1 MLQKIKDLS
10 KQFAPQVIANRRH
23 LHSHPE
29 LSYKEYNTQKYVAE
43 QLKNMG
49 LQPVEIANTGL
60 VAMIEGRNPSQKII
74 GLRADMDALP
84 IIEANEVSYKSQNL
98 GVMHACGHDAHTAS
112 LLGVAQLLTNLKD
125 EFDGTVK
132 LLFQPAEEVAP
143 GGATLMIADGA
154 LLNPAPV
161 NMLGQHVAP
170 NIPVGK
176 IGFREGMYMASADE
190 LYLTVKG
197 KGGHGAMPEMGTD
210 PVLIAS
216 HIIVAMQQII
226 SRNRNPR
233 YPSVLSFGKVI
244 ANGATNVIP
253 NEVYIEGTFRAMDEE
268 WRAEGLAKV
277 KKIAEGL
284 AEAMGGSCEVFI
296 QKGYPFLKNHPELTR
311 RMKAQA
317 IEYMGQENVID
328 LDIWLAAE
336 DFAYY
341 SQEVDSCFYRLGTRN
356 EARGIVSGVHTP
368 TFDIDEQALEI
379 GAGLMAWLAVQE
391 LKIT

>member
-1 MLQKIKDLS
+1 
-10 KQFAPQVIANRRH
+10 
-23 LHSHPE
+23 
-29 LSYKEYNTQKYVAE
+29 
-43 QLKNMG
+43 
-49 LQPVEIANTGL
+49 
-60 VAMIEGRNPSQKII
+60 
-74 GLRADMDALP
+74 LR
-84 IIEANEVSYKSQNL
+84 
-98 GVMHACGHDAHTAS
+98 
-112 LLGVAQLLTNLKD
+112 GVAKILNNLKG

-143 GGATLMIADGA
+143 GGATLMIAGGA
-154 LLNPAPV
+154 LQNPAPAHV
-161 NMLGQHVAP
+161 LGQHVAP

-197 KGGHGAMPEMGTD
+197 KGGHGAMPETGVD

-253 NEVYIEGTFRAMDEE
+253 NEVYIEGTFRAMDEV

-277 KKIAEGL
+277 KKIAEGM
-284 AEAMGGSCEVFI
+284 AEAMGGTCEVFI
-296 QKGYPFLKNHPELTR
+296 QKGYPFLKNNPELTQ

-317 IEYMGQENVID
+317 ITYMGAENVID

-341 SQEVDSCFYRLGTRN
+341 TQVVDSCFYRLGTRN
-356 EARGIVSGVHTP
+356 ESRGIVSGVHTP
-368 TFDIDEQALEI
+368 TFDIDEDALEI
-379 GAGLMAWLAVQE
+379 GAGLMSWLAVQE
-391 LKIT
+391 LATT